1 MEFTPDKK
9 LTQES
14 SLNPTSMS
22 EGIKIDDGFQDE
34 MNIQEFPAEN
44 LILQKTLSGGALFQ
58 QMLEEQAR

>member
-1 MEFTPDKK
+1 
-9 LTQES
+9 
-14 SLNPTSMS
+14 MS

-58 QMLEEQAR
+58 QMLEEQARQEAEQEQRRMEAERIAHE